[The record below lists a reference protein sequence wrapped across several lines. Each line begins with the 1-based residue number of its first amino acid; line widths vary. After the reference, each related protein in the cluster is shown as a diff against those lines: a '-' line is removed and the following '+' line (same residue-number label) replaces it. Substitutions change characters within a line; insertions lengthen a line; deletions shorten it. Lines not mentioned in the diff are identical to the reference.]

1 VIHLDDEG
9 AFSEAYLS
17 DDHLLDP
24 TQWAPTSLELR
35 SYPDAERAKFSLRLI
50 GNGQNM
56 VTMFA
61 DDELLRDLRQAINV
75 ALGEG

>member
-1 VIHLDDEG
+1 MIHLDDEG
-9 AFSEAYLS
+9 AFEEAYFS

-24 TQWAPTSLELR
+24 SMWSPTSLELKH
-35 SYPDAERAKFSLRLI
+35 YPDAERSKFSLRLI
-50 GNGQNM
+50 GGQGQM

-61 DDELLRDLRQAINV
+61 DDALLRDLREAINV